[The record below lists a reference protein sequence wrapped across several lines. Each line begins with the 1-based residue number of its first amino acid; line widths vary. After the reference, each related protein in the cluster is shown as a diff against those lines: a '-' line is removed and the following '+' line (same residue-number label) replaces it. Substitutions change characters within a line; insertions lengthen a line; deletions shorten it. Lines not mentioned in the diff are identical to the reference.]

1 MNISHNS
8 QFSRY
13 GKYSVFAV
21 VFAVVCMASSVVLAD
36 VSTEKSTTGQEHWS
50 KVSKVVQELRK
61 VAGQPN
67 IGDEVRQVAQDE
79 EDSAKTVETAM
90 DKVSE
95 TGKLRTIFF
104 GTDYKNLGALRSE
117 LVKTQNAI
125 NRLTKS
131 MERATDVNMKADLQK
146 QIDALK
152 VIQTKAETFIKD
164 HESQFSFLG
173 WFVKL
178 FNK

>member
-1 MNISHNS
+1 MNTLQNS
-8 QFSRY
+8 QFGRY

-21 VFAVVCMASSVVLAD
+21 VFALVLLASSVALA
-36 VSTEKSTTGQEHWS
+36 ENSTTGQEHWS
-50 KVSKVVQELRK
+50 NVSKVVRELRD
-61 VAGQPN
+61 VAGQPD

-79 EDSAKTVETAM
+79 EDSAKTVKDSM

-95 TGKLRTIFF
+95 VGKFRTLFF

-117 LVKTQNAI
+117 LVKTQNSI
-125 NRLTKS
+125 NRLTKA
-131 MERATDVNMKADLQK
+131 MQRATDVNVKADLQK

-152 VIQTKAETFIKD
+152 AIQTKAETFIKD